1 VRDIDKKRS
10 EKEALMI
17 YDLYLQVQ
25 RTGRTHAHVPA
36 LPGCNW
42 LADTPEEAWSRAVQ
56 SISAHLAWLAKHSQP
71 ASPADEPVIPRLAQQ
86 RRSTAREGH
95 LVGFFESERQPVL
108 PAEIPG
114 FLDLMA
120 SARAD
125 LLSLVRDLPAETLN
139 RRPAPG
145 SWSVQE
151 TLRHVAGAERWYL
164 TRILDPATI
173 PVFKPSRSV
182 WHRLE
187 IVRALAVER
196 LSALAAAERSA
207 VVAARSGELWSAR
220 KVFRRFLEHEREH
233 TAHIHEILDRLS
245 AAP

>member
-1 VRDIDKKRS
+1 
-10 EKEALMI
+10 MI

-42 LADTPEEAWSRAVQ
+42 LADTPDLAWSRAVE
-56 SISAHLAWLAKHSQP
+56 SISQHLVWLAKYAHP
-71 ASPADEPVIPRLAQQ
+71 APPEDEPVIPRLAQQ
-86 RRSTAREGH
+86 RKSTARDGH

-114 FLDLMA
+114 FLELMS
-120 SARAD
+120 SARAE
-125 LLSLVRDLPAETLN
+125 LLSSVRDLPAEVSN

-182 WHRLE
+182 WQRLE
-187 IVRALAVER
+187 TVRALAVDR
-196 LSALAAAERSA
+196 LSGLTAAERSA

-233 TAHIHEILDRLS
+233 TAHIREILDRLS
-245 AAP
+245 VAR